1 MHTAGSETV
10 FHVPKFPFLFLK
22 TSHVHHFQN
31 RRYKFY
37 FFSFL
42 SSRIHREKKSYFR
55 TSVSITYSKGQWT
68 SSIYPYIAQRGAT
81 REGGGGTIKMESL
94 DWERARADGDRVKW
108 EMHERKGS
116 QLTVVG
122 VVEVDDFLPSVISH
136 CVDDSAMIIRTHAYG
151 EIQETGGRCQNL

>member
-81 REGGGGTIKMESL
+81 REGGGHDKNGEPRL
-94 DWERARADGDRVKW
+94 RARARGWRPRKMRNAW
-108 EMHERKGS
+108 EKGEPTYRRGS
-116 QLTVVG
+116 RRG
-122 VVEVDDFLPSVISH
+122 RWFSS
-136 CVDDSAMIIRTHAYG
+136 IRNIALC
-151 EIQETGGRCQNL
+151 RW